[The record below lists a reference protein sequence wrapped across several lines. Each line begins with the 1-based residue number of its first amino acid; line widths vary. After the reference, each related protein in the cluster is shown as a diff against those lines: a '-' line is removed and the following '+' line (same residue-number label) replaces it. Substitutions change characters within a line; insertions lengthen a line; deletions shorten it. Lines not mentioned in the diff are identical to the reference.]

1 VVLGSISPDYGDVPH
16 VLSRT
21 GRFSAQI
28 LKISKSGNY
37 YKSNKTAR
45 IEDYSHVREHLAEL
59 EEWFRINVDDY
70 YLDQLEIEEIQDI
83 LEFETNQSLERH
95 RRDAKK
101 GKERVFS
108 VTLFL
113 TLPSP
118 QTSVI
123 KYVVYKL

>member
-101 GKERVFS
+101 GKERVLLGNAFLDSTKS
-108 VTLFL
+108 VN
-113 TLPSP
+113 
-118 QTSVI
+118 
-123 KYVVYKL
+123 